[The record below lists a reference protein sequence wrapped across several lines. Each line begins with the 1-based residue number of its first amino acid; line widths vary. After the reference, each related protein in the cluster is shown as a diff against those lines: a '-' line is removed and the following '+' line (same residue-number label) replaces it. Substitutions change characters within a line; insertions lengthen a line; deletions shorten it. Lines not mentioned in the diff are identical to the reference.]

1 MKGPCETAMV
11 KSLLLL
17 MLGLLAIL
25 SGAAARKNPKTG
37 VTASRKAGNC
47 PPLDDNSVRVD
58 IRIFNQ
64 NQGISAPHDFQNR
77 SSSPWDYNIT
87 RDPHRFPSEIAEAQC
102 RYSGCINAQGQEDSS
117 MNSVAIQQEILVLR
131 REPQGCSNS
140 FRLEKMLVK
149 VGCTC
154 VTPIVH
160 HAA

>member
-1 MKGPCETAMV
+1 MKGPSETAVV

-17 MLGLLAIL
+17 MLGLAIL
-25 SGAAARKNPKTG
+25 TEVAARRNPKAG
-37 VTASRKAGNC
+37 VPAPQKAGNC
-47 PPLDDNSVRVD
+47 PPLEGNSVRVD

-64 NQGISAPHDFQNR
+64 NQGISVPRDFQNR

-102 RYSGCINAQGQEDSS
+102 RHSGCINAQGQEDSS
-117 MNSVAIQQEILVLR
+117 MNSVPIQQEVLVLR

-154 VTPIVH
+154 VAPIVH
-160 HAA
+160 RAA

>member
-1 MKGPCETAMV
+1 MKGSCETTMV

-17 MLGLLAIL
+17 MLGFAIIS
-25 SGAAARKNPKTG
+25 SGAARRNPKVG
-37 VTASRKAGNC
+37 LSALQKAGNC
-47 PPLDDNSVRVD
+47 PPLEDNSVRVD

-64 NQGISAPHDFQNR
+64 NQGISVPRDFQNR

-87 RDPHRFPSEIAEAQC
+87 RDPDRFPSEIAEAQC
-102 RYSGCINAQGQEDSS
+102 RHSGCINAQGQEDGS
-117 MNSVAIQQEILVLR
+117 MNSVPIQQEILVLR

-140 FRLEKMLVK
+140 FRLEKMLIK